1 MVKASRRQAW
11 THAGPSGGRQGYNW
25 PVAKADPARRGRA
38 SRWRSSTGRAVL
50 LAIGLAG
57 AGIAAAFLGGGQLGD
72 PEEETPRPVSG
83 ASKQVGDT
91 IIEFE
96 RALADGDFAT
106 ICGNLFTTEARE
118 AAGGD
123 RCPSVLQDTAGGLRS
138 PAVQI
143 ASITVRGNTATAV
156 VRARVGGG
164 APVTDAIRLIK
175 QGGRYKIVSAG
186 REASDED

>member
-1 MVKASRRQAW
+1 
-11 THAGPSGGRQGYNW
+11 
-25 PVAKADPARRGRA
+25 
-38 SRWRSSTGRAVL
+38 VL
-50 LAIGLAG
+50 LAIGLAS
-57 AGIAAAFLGGGQLGD
+57 AGLAAAFLGGG
-72 PEEETPRPVSG
+72 R
-83 ASKQVGDT
+83 VGDAEENQPPRAVGEAT
-91 IIEFE
+91 RQVAATLMQFE

-138 PAVQI
+138 PDVQI

-156 VRARVGGG
+156 VGARVGGG
-164 APVTDAIRLIK
+164 APVTDTIRLIK

>member
-1 MVKASRRQAW
+1 
-11 THAGPSGGRQGYNW
+11 
-25 PVAKADPARRGRA
+25 VAKGDSVRRGRVA
-38 SRWRSSTGRAVL
+38 RWRSPTGRAVL

-72 PEEETPRPVSG
+72 PEEEAPRPVSG

-91 IIEFE
+91 ILEFE

-106 ICGNLFTTEARE
+106 ICGNLFTIEARE

-138 PAVQI
+138 PDVRI
-143 ASITVRGNTATAV
+143 ISINVRGNTATAT
-156 VRARVGGG
+156 VRASVGGG
-164 APVTDAIRLIK
+164 PPVTDLIRLLR

-186 REASDED
+186 PEPKDRREK

>member
-1 MVKASRRQAW
+1 M
-11 THAGPSGGRQGYNW
+11 
-25 PVAKADPARRGRA
+25 
-38 SRWRSSTGRAVL
+38 L

-91 IIEFE
+91 IIQFE
-96 RALADGDFAT
+96 RALAEGDFAT
-106 ICGNLFTTEARE
+106 ICGNLFTIEARE

-138 PAVQI
+138 PDVRI
-143 ASITVRGNTATAV
+143 ISINVRGNTATAT
-156 VRARVGGG
+156 VRASVAGGP
-164 APVTDAIRLIK
+164 PVTDVIRLLR
-175 QGGRYKIVSAG
+175 QRGRYKIVSAG
-186 REASDED
+186 PEPKDRREK